1 MTDRSGGPQP
11 LVAFDITPLQN
22 GNRVRGIGRYVDGLA
37 RGLARQRQVPIQF
50 WGWREGLNFEISPPH
65 SSLLLP
71 RFRLPRN
78 RWSWLIG
85 PWGMRARRSISTAPV
100 VHITDPRA
108 FLPLAG
114 TTITTVY
121 DLIPLL
127 DPEMAGNRSE
137 RRAYRRYLERLR
149 RADGIFA
156 ISRQTA
162 DDLREQLLIPPPEVW
177 IAAPGVTP
185 APRGVD
191 EVPPGAPYFLYIGS
205 PDPHKNLGTL
215 LDAFAPLSTLPES
228 LVLVGP
234 WYGPNLAMLG
244 DLLGRHPGLKERV
257 HYRGFV
263 TDRELARLIRG
274 ATAVVLPS
282 RREGYGLPLAETL
295 AAGGVAIHSR
305 IPVLTEVAQ
314 GAALAFDPAS
324 SAELSAGLSRLS
336 GDPLLRQ
343 ELRERALA
351 RAPSLGWQPA
361 MDQTLEVYE
370 RLLRAETGPR
380 N

>member
-1 MTDRSGGPQP
+1 M
-11 LVAFDITPLQN
+11 VAFDITPLQN

-37 RGLARQRQVPIQF
+37 RGLARQRQVPVQF
-50 WGWREGLNFEISPPH
+50 WGWRDALDIEITPPH

-85 PWGMRARRSISTAPV
+85 PWGMRARRRLSSAPL

-114 TTITTVY
+114 STLTTVY

-127 DPEMAGNRSE
+127 DPEMAGNGSE
-137 RRAYRRYLERLR
+137 RRAYGTYLNRLR

-162 DDLREQLLIPPPEVW
+162 DDLRKHLGIPPPPVW
-177 IAAPGVTP
+177 IAPPGVTVP
-185 APRGVD
+185 AAEVD
-191 EVPPGAPYFLYIGS
+191 EASPEVPYFLYIGS

-215 LDAFAPLSTLPES
+215 LDAFARLPALPES

-234 WYGPNLAMLG
+234 WYGPNLAMLA

-257 HYRGFV
+257 DYRGFV

-274 ATAVVLPS
+274 ATAVVVPS
-282 RREGYGLPLAETL
+282 RREGFGLPLAETI

-314 GAALAFDPAS
+314 GAALSFDPAS
-324 SAELSAGLSRLS
+324 SAELAAGLSRLS
-336 GDPLLRQ
+336 GDPQLRQ
-343 ELRERALA
+343 ELRERAAA
-351 RAPSLGWQPA
+351 RAPSLTWQPA
-361 MDQTLEVYE
+361 MAKTLEVYGALLAGE
-370 RLLRAETGPR
+370 RGGGA
-380 N
+380 